1 MMAEDVRS
9 LAAKARHLRPRFPI
23 LRIMGIRGVHR
34 RSPGRGSKATACLL
48 AALAL
53 LAVLAEPAM
62 ASTPRPSPPGPRH
75 PVQPAGVTLGCT
87 SPASFSGSGSPL
99 SETIG
104 GWWDPSPREQMADQ
118 WLGKLYTEVLGCA
131 PDQTSYFHNRSIV
144 ATDGCGPETLRKL
157 ATAFLTSKE
166 FLRKPYDTGERLLVL
181 WRIAYESEP
190 DASQLATQYRDLV
203 TRRTTW
209 EGLVRTVLSTDRFSD
224 ATARRCAG
232 ERYGWDPAPAVD
244 LPGRPLDRL
253 LALFGV
259 VGNGTGQD
267 LQRALDRARPGHTV
281 LLARGAVIRVD
292 APVTIPAGV
301 RLSTLGAP
309 SPTEYASMARLVR
322 TRTTGQA
329 MVVVSPG
336 ATLSNVWVDGQRTD
350 PAVGIDHDSISIQV
364 YAGTGHTVV
373 RDNRISNPAGWS
385 NMVLAAGAGLT
396 SAAPA
401 SVTGNLFTGY
411 ATKFHY
417 GETEDTNEISANQWG
432 FADAVS
438 NSYGNTDVARNQM
451 VDVTDVSVVMFK
463 VAPATGHQRS
473 RAHDNVVVNVGNS
486 GWGAFTVDQ
495 LAGATTSDFS
505 GTEIRHNLV
514 WTSPHASL
522 LTVAGIGTQPWF
534 GDVVGYGTGPVRFVD
549 NTTGGVRINTE
560 TAFSV
565 SRMSDV
571 TATGNTLLVLRQN
584 HTQCPKGY
592 ATVGEAP
599 GLVIDVPYDEVVFPW
614 FPAIPAW
621 SQGCLVVHV

>member
-1 MMAEDVRS
+1 MAV
-9 LAAKARHLRPRFPI
+9 A
-23 LRIMGIRGVHR
+23 VV
-34 RSPGRGSKATACLL
+34 
-48 AALAL
+48 ALAL
-53 LAVLAEPAM
+53 VAVSAEPAV
-62 ASTPRPSPPGPRH
+62 AGSVRRPDRPGPSR
-75 PVQPAGVTLGCT
+75 PAAPAGVTTSCT
-87 SPASFSGSGSPL
+87 SPASFTRDGSPL
-99 SETIG
+99 SETVDG
-104 GWWDPSPREQMADQ
+104 TWDPAPREQMADQ

-131 PDQTSYFHNRSIV
+131 PDQTSYLHNRSLVV
-144 ATDGCGPETLRKL
+144 ATGCSTETLREL
-157 ATAFLTSKE
+157 ATAFLTSRE
-166 FLRKPYDTGERLLVL
+166 FLRKPYDAGERLLVL

-190 DASQLATQYRDLV
+190 DASQLAAQYRRLV
-203 TRRTTW
+203 TRRVSW
-209 EGLVRTVLSTDRFSD
+209 EGLVRSVLSSERFDD

-232 ERYGWDPAPAVD
+232 ERYGWGPAPAID
-244 LPGRPLDRL
+244 LPGRLVDRFL
-253 LALFGV
+253 GLFGV
-259 VGNGTGQD
+259 VGDGTGAD
-267 LQRALDRARPGHTV
+267 LQRALDRARPGRTV
-281 LLARGAVIRVD
+281 LLARDAVIRVD

-309 SPTEYASMARLVR
+309 QPTEYASMARLVR

-329 MVVVSPG
+329 MVVVSPS
-336 ATLSNVWVDGQRTD
+336 ATISNVWLDGQRND

-364 YAGTGHTVV
+364 YAGAGRTAV

-396 SAAPA
+396 SDAPA

-411 ATKFHY
+411 STKFHY
-417 GETEDTNEISANQWG
+417 GETSDTNEISTNQWG

-438 NSYGNTDVARNQM
+438 NSYGNTDVGRNQM

-473 RAHDNVVVNVGNS
+473 TAHDNTVVNVGNS
-486 GWGAFTVDQ
+486 GWAAFTVDQ
-495 LAGATTSDFS
+495 LAGATTSNFA

-514 WTSPHASL
+514 WTSPNASL

-565 SRMSDV
+565 TRMSDV
-571 TATGNTLLVLRQN
+571 TATGNTLLTLRQN

-592 ATVGEAP
+592 VTVGEAP
-599 GLVIDVPYDEVVFPW
+599 GLVIDVPYDEAVFPW
-614 FPAIPAW
+614 FPQIPAW
-621 SQGCLVVHV
+621 SQGCLVIHL